1 MSTDFPHAITISQ
14 RSISWSRVFKP

>member
-14 RSISWSRVFKP
+14 R